1 MTKAAGP
8 SSPREISIPP
18 GFRAGILVGVAAVAI
33 VALVAAG
40 LAASS
45 IGNTASNASAGTLPA
60 NRTAQPS
67 RTDDGPLVAY
77 GSSGSDESSGVGSTG
92 NSAGLTTR
100 GPTQRP
106 TAEAKPTPTPTPV
119 PTPSASLKAPV
130 GGSWTNVRDLTWI
143 YNSNGGPPQTQF
155 IVQVAIDSGF
165 AYSAL
170 YTGQL
175 AGAATSY
182 SMPASVALTDGTTYY
197 WRVQVS
203 NGTSWSPWSAVEA
216 FNWTG

>member
-18 GFRAGILVGVAAVAI
+18 GFRVGILVGVAAVAI

-40 LAASS
+40 VAASS

-106 TAEAKPTPTPTPV
+106 TAEGKPTPTPTPV